1 VTGVT
6 ASHVISAE
14 DSILQRRS
22 SFAALLA
29 LRQDHFGRGRRF
41 TPEKYLSNCSSDPRA
56 PVRVDQ
62 AGEGL
67 SRNKILVV
75 DVDPVIRSG
84 VCDFLRA
91 QGLIVAEAANC
102 HAAQIQFEKFRPD
115 AAILD
120 FSFPN
125 GDALELL
132 QRIKSAGP
140 DIPVIVLTRQSSL
153 QSAVRA
159 LQEGAEQFLVKPVD
173 LSALH
178 TALLRTL
185 DSQRYRQQSLAITS
199 RGKPECVDPFLGKSP
214 AIRRLEAYAKR
225 VLNSESPVLLQ
236 GETGSGKGVLAN
248 WMHRKGPRS
257 EQAFLDLNC
266 AGLSRE
272 LLESEL
278 FGHAKGAF
286 TSAVNAKQGLLEVAD
301 RGTVFLDEIGD
312 IDLQVQ
318 PKLLKVLED
327 RVFRRVGD
335 VRNKAVDIR
344 LISATHRELLDL
356 VQLQRFREDLYY
368 RVNTVPLRVPP
379 LRERTEDIPMLV
391 QHFLHRLPQTCG
403 RGEMAA
409 DKSAMDALQQYAWPG
424 NIREL
429 RNVLERAVLI
439 AEHDCLTARHLQF
452 QNSTHAGQLP
462 IGSVAGTLKQ
472 MERAY
477 INLVLQDEGGSIDR
491 SARRLG
497 IPRSSLYNKMK
508 RFEIPHGTG
517 RI

>member
-1 VTGVT
+1 M
-6 ASHVISAE
+6 
-14 DSILQRRS
+14 
-22 SFAALLA
+22 
-29 LRQDHFGRGRRF
+29 
-41 TPEKYLSNCSSDPRA
+41 
-56 PVRVDQ
+56 
-62 AGEGL
+62 
-67 SRNKILVV
+67 SRKKILVI

-84 VCDFLRA
+84 ICNFLSL
-91 QGLIVAEAANC
+91 QGHLVAEAANTC
-102 HAAQIQFEKFRPD
+102 DAHVQFEQFRPD

-120 FSFPN
+120 FSLPN
-125 GDALELL
+125 GDAFQLL
-132 QRIKSAGP
+132 QRIKSA
-140 DIPVIVLTRQSSL
+140 DSNVPVIVLAGQSSVEL
-153 QSAVRA
+153 AVRA
-159 LQEGAEQFLVKPVD
+159 IQEGAEQFLVKPVD

-178 TALLRTL
+178 AVLLRTL
-185 DSQRYRQQSLAITS
+185 TNQRYRQHSLASIS
-199 RGKPECVDPFLGKSP
+199 RTKRECVDPFLGNSP

-225 VLNSESPVLLQ
+225 VLNSESPILLQ

-248 WMHRKGPRS
+248 WMHRNGPRA
-257 EQAFLDLNC
+257 EEAFLDLNC

-286 TSAVNAKQGLLEVAD
+286 TSAVNAKQGLLEAAD

-335 VRNKAVDIR
+335 IRDKAVDIR

-356 VQLQRFREDLYY
+356 IQQQRFREDLYY

-379 LRERTEDIPMLV
+379 LRERTEDIPILV
-391 QHFLHRLPQTCG
+391 QHFLNRLSQDCG
-403 RGEMAA
+403 RGEVVA
-409 DKSAMDALQQYAWPG
+409 DKSAMDALQQYSWPG
-424 NIREL
+424 NSREL

-439 AEHDCLTARHLQF
+439 AEHNHLTANHLQF
-452 QNSTHAGQLP
+452 QNSTHPAQLP
-462 IGSVAGTLKQ
+462 GRSVMGTLKQ

-477 INLVLQDEGGSIDR
+477 INLVLQDEGGCIDR

-508 RFEIPHGTG
+508 RFEIPPGTG
-517 RI
+517 RIDPG